1 MDPHP
6 WGGTILAGV
15 MVTGGLGEVHREVRK
30 GVQFQRKEQGR
41 NSFRLKHRQR
51 SQGCLGGGADH
62 WGDFTFFRIVCFP
75 FFHTEELEEG
85 PGCHCLGAL
94 GRKLGGSASP
104 EGHKNSSR
112 GSGERA
118 GRTPGGVT
126 G

>member
-6 WGGTILAGV
+6 WGGMILAGV

-30 GVQFQRKEQGR
+30 GVQFQRKEHG
-41 NSFRLKHRQR
+41 QR
-51 SQGCLGGGADH
+51 SHGCLGGGADH

-85 PGCHCLGAL
+85 PSCHCLGAL
-94 GRKLGGSASP
+94 GRKSGGSASP

-112 GSGERA
+112 GAGERA